1 MKKGILLFAL
11 SALTNYN
18 YAQTTVFSE
27 DFESGLDNWTI
38 QIEDA
43 FTVDTSLAQFAPGWI
58 IVADPIGST
67 DSVAAA
73 TSFFTTPGKANRWL
87 ISPPI
92 AVGSFGNIIS
102 WNARSFDPSYPDG
115 YRVLVSN
122 TTNDV
127 SAFTDTISLIT
138 QEYEEWTT
146 RSVNLSDSGYVDQTI
161 YVAFILDSYDMYKLY
176 LDDISMV
183 IEDPVG
189 LNEEIALKWA
199 LYPNPANDILNIQS
213 DSDLKD
219 YRILT
224 MNGQIVGSGTLDNQS
239 ISVSDLQSGTYFL
252 EVRTQE
258 NAVYRK
264 RFMKG

>member
-11 SALTNYN
+11 SALANYN

-27 DFESGLDNWTI
+27 DFQSGLSNWTI
-38 QIEDA
+38 QIEDT
-43 FTVDTSLAQFAPGWI
+43 FHVDTTVYQYAPGWI

-73 TSFFTTPGKANRWL
+73 TSFFRTPGKANRWL

-122 TTNDV
+122 TTNDI
-127 SAFTDTISLIT
+127 SAFTDTITLI
-138 QEYEEWTT
+138 QEEYEDWTT

-176 LDDISMV
+176 LDDITMV

-189 LNEEIALKWA
+189 LNEELALEWA
-199 LYPNPANDILNIQS
+199 LYPNPTEDILNIQS
-213 DSDLKD
+213 ESDLKD
-219 YRILT
+219 YRIVT
-224 MNGQIVGSGTLDNQS
+224 MNGQIVGSGIFEDKS

-264 RFMKG
+264 RFVKG

>member
-11 SALTNYN
+11 SAVATYN

-27 DFESGLDNWTI
+27 DFESGLSNWTI
-38 QIEDA
+38 QIEDN
-43 FTVDTSLAQFAPGWI
+43 FTVDTSVYEYAPGWI
-58 IVADPIGST
+58 IVADPSGST

-92 AVGSFGNIIS
+92 TVGSFGNIIS

-115 YRVLVSN
+115 YRILVSN
-122 TTNDV
+122 TTNDI
-127 SAFTDTISLIT
+127 SAFTDTISLIL
-138 QEYEEWTT
+138 QEHEEWTT
-146 RSVNLSDSGYVDQTI
+146 RSVNLSDSGYVDETI
-161 YVAFILDSYDMYKLY
+161 YIAFILDSYDMFKLY

-183 IEDPVG
+183 VEDPVG
-189 LNEEIALKWA
+189 LNEKIALEWTV
-199 LYPNPANDILNIQS
+199 YPNPTEGILTIQA
-213 DSDLKD
+213 DADLKD
-219 YRILT
+219 YRIVT
-224 MNGQIVGSGTLDNQS
+224 MNGQIVGSGILDNPS

-258 NAVYRK
+258 NVVYRK
-264 RFMKG
+264 RFVKG